1 MKKHIYYIITFII
14 IALFLTFT
22 VFATSIQAGG
32 MKVDNTASTT
42 ISEEYIPSETTTAVE
57 ETTTEEATT
66 EETTKREESTTQKQN
81 NSRPSVKVETTTK
94 AENHPATTEPTT
106 ETVITNK
113 DWEAKAKQYP
123 VATEVWLYMKNL
135 GWSDAVCAGIMGNLM
150 AEVGGQT
157 LSLKPYLYGE
167 NGGYYGICQWS
178 LYYYPSIGGADL
190 KTQCNFLKNTIQ
202 KEINTYGYKYASG
215 MNFNK
220 FLQSTSP
227 QDVALCFAKSYE
239 RCASASYGVRQRNAQ
254 KAYEY
259 FVG

>member
-14 IALFLTFT
+14 IALFLTIT
-22 VFATSIQAGG
+22 VFATSIKAGG
-32 MKVDNTASTT
+32 VKVDNTASTT
-42 ISEEYIPSETTTAVE
+42 ISEEYIPSETTTVIE

-66 EETTKREESTTQKQN
+66 EETTTREESTTKKQN
-81 NSRPSVKVETTTK
+81 NSSPSKV
-94 AENHPATTEPTT
+94 ENHPTTTEPTT
-106 ETVITNK
+106 KMNIPK

-123 VATEVWLYMKNL
+123 VATEIWLYMKDL

-157 LSLKPYLYGE
+157 LNLKPYLYGE

-178 LYYYPSIGGADL
+178 LYYNPKIKGADL
-190 KTQCNFLKNTIQ
+190 KTQCNFLRDTIQ
-202 KEINTYGYKYASG
+202 KEMNTYGYKYASG
-215 MNFNK
+215 MNYNK
-220 FLQSTSP
+220 FLQLTDP
-227 QDVALCFAKSYE
+227 KDAALCFAKSYE
-239 RCASASYGVRQRNAQ
+239 RCASFSHSKRQVNAE

>member
-1 MKKHIYYIITFII
+1 MKNKKVRIITII
-14 IALFLTFT
+14 LIVCIFVNIIYCNILAGQIKTLTEENTIAITQLHETQVELNNIRMNL
-22 VFATSIQAGG
+22 AEA
-32 MKVDNTASTT
+32 NET
-42 ISEEYIPSETTTAVE
+42 IRVQSEEIERYK
-57 ETTTEEATT
+57 EEAANEDAKWQRRY
-66 EETTKREESTTQKQN
+66 EE
-81 NSRPSVKVETTTK
+81 
-94 AENHPATTEPTT
+94 
-106 ETVITNK
+106 
-113 DWEAKAKQYP
+113 YP
-123 VATEVWLYMKNL
+123 EATEAWIAMKSL
-135 GWSDAVCAGIMGNLM
+135 GWNDTVCAGIMGNLM

-220 FLQSTSP
+220 FLQLTSP